1 MLILYL
7 CLLLLPAPEPT
18 PGASTP
24 APPRQSCKAERVRA
38 EKMWRE
44 RELVAF
50 PSNPML
56 ALRCRNQKLT
66 P

>member
-7 CLLLLPAPEPT
+7 CLLLVPAADSAPV
-18 PGASTP
+18 ASTP
-24 APPRQSCKAERVRA
+24 APPRQSCKAERVRV

-44 RELVAF
+44 QELVAF
-50 PSNPML
+50 PSNPL
-56 ALRCRNQKLT
+56 RALRCRNQRLT